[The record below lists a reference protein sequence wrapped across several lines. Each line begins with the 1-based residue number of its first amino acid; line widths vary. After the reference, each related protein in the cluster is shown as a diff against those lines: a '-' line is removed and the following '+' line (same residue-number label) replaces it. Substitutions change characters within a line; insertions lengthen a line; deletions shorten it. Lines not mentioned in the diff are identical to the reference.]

1 MKMLQ
6 FRHIFFFLFAILI
19 PRGKEGSAML
29 ELIITVLFIWL
40 FFKGLGLLLRL
51 SWGIT
56 KLVVSLLF
64 TIALPLLG
72 FCLFFAGGLIIL
84 LPLGLVALAFGL
96 LKTAL

>member
-1 MKMLQ
+1 M
-6 FRHIFFFLFAILI
+6 
-19 PRGKEGSAML
+19 P
-29 ELIITVLFIWL
+29 ELIITILFIWL

-56 KLVVSLLF
+56 KFIVSLLF

-96 LKTAL
+96 LKAAL